1 MKLTK
6 YKTQRLEYWKQYS
19 EPFGWLE
26 SQAKSD
32 SSLDQNYYVGLL
44 HVLQIYN
51 KYVIEIRVWLLDWI
65 IITFVPEEKSRP

>member
-19 EPFGWLE
+19 GPFGWLE

-44 HVLQIYN
+44 HVLKI
-51 KYVIEIRVWLLDWI
+51 
-65 IITFVPEEKSRP
+65 